1 MVLAVPY
8 ISALIR
14 ILNLTCLLANGQH
27 QIFEKWPKWFR
38 SWKLT
43 VGQKAGQVQ
52 DPNQCKENWRNSIAF
67 FIVNWHR
74 WFIELMW
81 GNAQMYMCICIYVYR
96 VNVGKCT
103 NVYMYKW
110 KQPQLKFKS
119 DESFELRRQWPTASL
134 KPDKLASPSRRTYR
148 SLGIK

>member
-1 MVLAVPY
+1 MVLAVPN

-27 QIFEKWPKWFR
+27 QIFEKWREWFR
-38 SWKLT
+38 TWKLT

-52 DPNQCKENWRNSIAF
+52 DPNQCKEIWRNSFAL

-81 GNAQMYMCICIYVYR
+81 GNAQMYICICICMSIYVCIYAYIYIQVAR
-96 VNVGKCT
+96 MPRIIHRKKGRGGMGVYSLLNV
-103 NVYMYKW
+103 
-110 KQPQLKFKS
+110 S
-119 DESFELRRQWPTASL
+119 
-134 KPDKLASPSRRTYR
+134 
-148 SLGIK
+148 

>member
-1 MVLAVPY
+1 MVLAVPN

-27 QIFEKWPKWFR
+27 QIFEKWPEWFR
-38 SWKLT
+38 TWKLT

-52 DPNQCKENWRNSIAF
+52 DPNQCKEIWRNNFAL

-81 GNAQMYMCICIYVYR
+81 GNAQMYICICIYMSIYVCIYAYIYIYIYTYLHLL
-96 VNVGKCT
+96 CIMYCILCFAYYLLQAYT
-103 NVYMYKW
+103 NN
-110 KQPQLKFKS
+110 
-119 DESFELRRQWPTASL
+119 
-134 KPDKLASPSRRTYR
+134 
-148 SLGIK
+148 